1 MVVFKINIKRH
12 KGILRRAK
20 IKFIFPF
27 GWQENQNITW
37 DNFLSLKGQIELQFP
52 LPHLNALQAAIGILV
67 KPWDDHE
74 YEIKKIESEKKMWC
88 TWKNQ
93 RNIQSNQS
101 FQCLGSAYK
110 FCNA

>member
-12 KGILRRAK
+12 KGILRGGK

-27 GWQENQNITW
+27 RWQETQNITW

-52 LPHLNALQAAIGILV
+52 LPHLNALQAAIGLLV

-74 YEIKKIESEKKMWC
+74 YEIKKIESEENNVVHLKKPEKY
-88 TWKNQ
+88 T
-93 RNIQSNQS
+93 IQP
-101 FQCLGSAYK
+101 K
-110 FCNA
+110 FSMLRINP